1 MNNVVPVIQLK
12 NVSKTFGEVKSLSGI
27 HLEIYPGEIVGL
39 LGDNGAG
46 KSTLVKT
53 IMGFHKPDEGGEIWF
68 KGEKIESWT
77 VAKARQLG
85 IETIYQERAL
95 CEQQPIWRNMFM
107 GRELRNRFGKLDVK
121 TMRTEAARLMSEH
134 MGFTSSAVHPDN
146 TVLTMSGGEKQG
158 VAITRALHFEAELV
172 ILDEPTVG
180 LSLSET
186 KKTLEFVQNIKKSGR
201 SAIFIDHNI
210 FHIYPAVDRMIVLDR
225 GKVAGNYKKSEI
237 TMDELIDSMYRVA
250 RTGSLEE
257 S

>member
-1 MNNVVPVIQLK
+1 MSGSAPVIQLK
-12 NVSKTFGEVKSLSGI
+12 NVSKTFGEVRSLSGVD
-27 HLEIYPGEIVGL
+27 LEIYPGEIVGL

-68 KGEKIESWT
+68 KGEKITDWS
-77 VAKARQLG
+77 VAKARDLR

-95 CEQQPIWRNMFM
+95 CELQPIWRNMFM
-107 GRELRNRFGKLDVK
+107 GREIKTKFGGLDVK
-121 TMRTEAARLMSEH
+121 KMRSEATRLMSEH
-134 MGFTSSAVHPDN
+134 MGFTSTAVHPDN
-146 TVLTMSGGEKQG
+146 AVLTMSGGEKQG
-158 VAITRALHFEAELV
+158 VAITRALYFDAELV

-186 KKTLEFVQNIKKSGR
+186 KKTLDFVQNIKKSGR

-237 TMDELIDSMYRVA
+237 TMDELIESMYRVA
-250 RTGSLEE
+250 RTGSIKE
-257 S
+257 

>member
-1 MNNVVPVIQLK
+1 MTGKSPVIQLK
-12 NVSKTFGEVKSLSGI
+12 NVSKTFGEVRSLSGVD
-27 HLEIYPGEIVGL
+27 LEIYPGEIVGL

-68 KGEKIESWT
+68 KGEKITEWS
-77 VAKARQLG
+77 VEKARSLG

-95 CEQQPIWRNMFM
+95 CELQPIWRNMFM
-107 GRELRNRFGKLDVK
+107 GREIRNKFGKLDVAK
-121 TMRTEAARLMSEH
+121 MRSEATQLMSEH
-134 MGFTSSAVHPDN
+134 MGFTSTAVHPDN

-158 VAITRALHFEAELV
+158 VAITRALYFEAELV

-186 KKTLEFVQNIKKSGR
+186 KKTLEFIQNIKKSGR

-225 GKVAGNYKKSEI
+225 GKVAGNYKKSEV
-237 TMDELIDSMYRVA
+237 TMDELIESMYRVA
-250 RTGSLEE
+250 RTGSLKE
-257 S
+257 